1 MGFDVL
7 RFKTPTRKAWIALH
21 FNRIQ
26 LCGILAYH
34 CRDEALQIFG
44 QDLAHACA
52 AKPPYGLI
60 RTTGELNVH

>member
-1 MGFDVL
+1 MEVDVL
-7 RFKTPTRKAWIALH
+7 RFKAAARKAWIALH

-52 AKPPYGLI
+52 AKPYNGPT